1 MDKPL
6 TVWYCDTCGKPIHD
20 HKEGRVIWQAS
31 GGMELPSFKIV
42 HQTACDQGDQN
53 ASADLRDFFGV
64 EGLTYLLT
72 FLSSGPDNVGDM
84 KGQPPIGKNL
94 DRYVDFVRR
103 VQVPY
108 YEEARL
114 TFRDTDYLEHVRV
127 HGVGYTPDRLAEVVR
142 QFVKADR
149 P

>member
-31 GGMELPSFKIV
+31 GGMESLSFKIV
-42 HQTACDQGDQN
+42 HQTACDRGDWN
-53 ASADLRDFFGV
+53 ASANLRDFFGV
-64 EGLTYLLT
+64 EGLTHLLA
-72 FLSSGPDNVGDM
+72 FLSSGPDNVGG
-84 KGQPPIGKNL
+84 KKEQPPIGKNL
-94 DRYVDFVRR
+94 DGYVDFFRR

-114 TFRDTDYLEHVRV
+114 TFKDPDYLEHVRE
-127 HGVGYTPDRLAEVVR
+127 HGVDYRPDQLAEVVR
-142 QFVKADR
+142 QFVKAD
-149 P
+149 